1 MRRWSL
7 RLSWAHPDAAAD
19 PLLMSRAL
27 GLAFVLGP
35 SLALVWLLLPHTHGG
50 VNREGLLASILAAY
64 AVAGVLLSPIGA
76 RLPEWSF
83 QVVVAA
89 ATLLITVAVQMAGPL
104 GLELTFFY
112 LWSMPSA
119 FVFFPL
125 RKAIAQAILVAVC
138 AAYAVNT
145 IPGTD
150 GDEVLE
156 RWIILAGTVLMVGLV
171 VRTLAQSLRHRDR
184 EFHRAFDSV
193 SIGMALISLD
203 GRWLEVN
210 DTLCSMLGRERRDL
224 VGFPVI
230 ATVHSD
236 DHSRLKERI
245 SARARNEGASVPSE
259 YTFVREDGRQIPVE
273 ARSATVTDDA
283 GKPRY
288 VFSQL
293 RDITTERETRRL
305 LRISEQRRL
314 GVLGEMMRA
323 EEELRGRVATELH
336 DDTVQVMT
344 SVLMTI
350 DRLVRAAQIEGA
362 ERTAARAL
370 EARAVLAEATERT
383 RRLMFELRPQLL
395 ESGGLE
401 PAVTALVEHAGREAE
416 FAAEVTIEVGRYAP
430 AAEQLVYRTVLELVT
445 NVRKH
450 ARASH
455 VVVQLRERD
464 GLIRGVVQDDGSGFD
479 TERRRRRPLLNIG
492 LDTAEERVRLAGG
505 EAWVESKPGTG
516 TRVEFI
522 LPANAHS
529 SLRVL
534 PAEAAGD

>member
-1 MRRWSL
+1 
-7 RLSWAHPDAAAD
+7 
-19 PLLMSRAL
+19 
-27 GLAFVLGP
+27 
-35 SLALVWLLLPHTHGG
+35 
-50 VNREGLLASILAAY
+50 
-64 AVAGVLLSPIGA
+64 
-76 RLPEWSF
+76 
-83 QVVVAA
+83 
-89 ATLLITVAVQMAGPL
+89 
-104 GLELTFFY
+104 
-112 LWSMPSA
+112 
-119 FVFFPL
+119 
-125 RKAIAQAILVAVC
+125 
-138 AAYAVNT
+138 
-145 IPGTD
+145 
-150 GDEVLE
+150 
-156 RWIILAGTVLMVGLV
+156 
-171 VRTLAQSLRHRDR
+171 
-184 EFHRAFDSV
+184 
-193 SIGMALISLD
+193 
-203 GRWLEVN
+203 
-210 DTLCSMLGRERRDL
+210 MLGRERRDL
-224 VGFPVI
+224 VGVPVT
-230 ATVHSD
+230 ATVHPD
-236 DHSRLKERI
+236 DHRRLKERI

-259 YTFVREDGRQIPVE
+259 YTFVREDGKQIPVE

-350 DRLVRAAQIEGA
+350 DRLVRAAQVEGA

-370 EARAVLAEATERT
+370 EARAVLAEATDRT

-395 ESGGLE
+395 ESGGLR
-401 PAVTALVEHAGREAE
+401 PAVTALVEHAGREAQ
-416 FAAEVTIEVGRYAP
+416 FAADVTIEVGRYAP

-464 GLIRGVVQDDGSGFD
+464 GLIRGVVQDDGAGFD

-516 TRVEFI
+516 TRVEFM

-534 PAEAAGD
+534 PAEAAGG